1 MAEFKGAISYYG
13 NANDGSMTVPL
24 SNLSVSEGDT
34 VLLVW
39 RLSHDDMPATP
50 DGWELI
56 AEKVEFWQE
65 GMAPFAS
72 APAAFRYANVYR
84 LDAEGSLGDL
94 SVPLSPGQHTAGL
107 ALVLT
112 LAEGEEIGGWRT
124 GVRQSVALNDPVNLS
139 EPSVAGQTFVLT
151 DFDVYGLI

>member
-13 NANDGSMTVPL
+13 NANNGSMTVPL

-34 VLLVW
+34 VLLIW

-56 AEKVEFWQE
+56 AEELGFWQ
-65 GMAPFAS
+65 GGDAP
-72 APAAFRYANVYR
+72 FRYANVYR
-84 LDAEGSLGDL
+84 LDAEGPLGDL
-94 SVPLSPGQHTAGL
+94 SVPLSSGQYTAGL

-112 LAEGEEIGGWRT
+112 LAEGEEIGGWNT
-124 GVRQSVALNDPVNLS
+124 GMRSSVALNDPVSLD
-139 EPSVAGQTFVLT
+139 EPSEAGQTFVLAS
-151 DFDVYGLI
+151 FEYYGIS